1 MRKDFFKMEIW
12 QLGFGILQTVML
24 IALGWFIKLLTLFRN
39 DLKVLEGRIS
49 RLERLQD
56 VDEEKWKNIR
66 EIIDIGFKNIEKVLN
81 RLEKKIDK

>member
-1 MRKDFFKMEIW
+1 MMEIW

-24 IALGWFIKLLTLFRN
+24 IALGWFIRLLVLFRN
-39 DLKVLEGRIS
+39 DIRTMEGRIT

-56 VDEEKWKNIR
+56 VEEEKWKNIR
-66 EIIDIGFKNIEKVLN
+66 EIIDMGFKHIEKVLN

>member
-1 MRKDFFKMEIW
+1 MDMW

-24 IALGWFIKLLTLFRN
+24 IALGWFIKLLMLFRN
-39 DLKVLEGRIS
+39 DLRVLEGRIS

-66 EIIDIGFKNIEKVLN
+66 EIIDMGFKHIEKMLN
-81 RLEKKIDK
+81 RLEKKIDR

>member
-1 MRKDFFKMEIW
+1 MEIW

-24 IALGWFIKLLTLFRN
+24 VALGWFIKLLTLFRN
-39 DLKVLEGRIS
+39 DLRVLEGRIS

-56 VDEEKWKNIR
+56 VEEEKWKNIR

>member
-1 MRKDFFKMEIW
+1 MEIW

>member
-1 MRKDFFKMEIW
+1 MEIW

-24 IALGWFIKLLTLFRN
+24 VALGWFIKLLTLFRN
-39 DLKVLEGRIS
+39 DIRALEGRIT

-66 EIIDIGFKNIEKVLN
+66 EIIDLGFKHIEKVLN

>member
-1 MRKDFFKMEIW
+1 MEIW

-24 IALGWFIKLLTLFRN
+24 VALGWFIKLLTLFRN
-39 DLKVLEGRIS
+39 DLRVLEGRIS
-49 RLERLQD
+49 RLERLQG

-81 RLEKKIDK
+81 RLEKKIEQ

>member
-1 MRKDFFKMEIW
+1 MEIW

-39 DLKVLEGRIS
+39 DLKVMEGRIN

-81 RLEKKIDK
+81 RLEKKIEK

>member
-1 MRKDFFKMEIW
+1 MEIW

-39 DLKVLEGRIS
+39 DLKVMEGRIS

-81 RLEKKIDK
+81 RLEKKIEK

>member
-1 MRKDFFKMEIW
+1 VEIW

-24 IALGWFIKLLTLFRN
+24 IALGWFIKLLALFRG
-39 DLKVLEGRIS
+39 DLRVMEGRIN

-56 VDEEKWKNIR
+56 VEEEKWKNIR

-81 RLEKKIDK
+81 RLEKKIEK

>member
-1 MRKDFFKMEIW
+1 MEIW

-24 IALGWFIKLLTLFRN
+24 MALGWFIRLLVLFRN
-39 DLKVLEGRIS
+39 DIRTMEGRIT

-56 VDEEKWKNIR
+56 VEEEKWKNIR
-66 EIIDIGFKNIEKVLN
+66 EIIDMGFKHIEKVLN

>member
-1 MRKDFFKMEIW
+1 MEIW

-24 IALGWFIKLLTLFRN
+24 IALGWFIRLLVLFRN
-39 DLKVLEGRIS
+39 DIRIMEGRIS

-56 VDEEKWKNIR
+56 VEEEKWKNIR
-66 EIIDIGFKNIEKVLN
+66 EIIDLGFKHIEKVLS

>member
-1 MRKDFFKMEIW
+1 MEIW

-24 IALGWFIKLLTLFRN
+24 VALGWFIKLLTLFRN
-39 DLKVLEGRIS
+39 DLRVLEGRIS
-49 RLERLQD
+49 RLERLQG

-81 RLEKKIDK
+81 RLEKKIEK

>member
-1 MRKDFFKMEIW
+1 MEIW

-81 RLEKKIDK
+81 RLEKKIEK

>member
-1 MRKDFFKMEIW
+1 MEIW

-24 IALGWFIKLLTLFRN
+24 IALGWFIKLLTLFRY

-49 RLERLQD
+49 RLERLQG

-81 RLEKKIDK
+81 RLEKKIEQ